1 MKPASECYL
10 LAKDF
15 ESFIKTCELKKWYN
29 RVVSQLSLH
38 EEKLLALRKA
48 VQYVDQSKLK
58 SFNISKLAHE
68 CIKKYMSDK
77 NLPAVKEAIMHLES
91 PVLKIK
97 YLDLNGFHKEV
108 LDMHIERQNFTD
120 AFHQVFKCGFYKQGL
135 EIAESLGDHFRKPLL
150 QLCDIYQQLPS
161 NNDIMQK
168 LQNLQN
174 STRDEMILGQA
185 FLLQGKLY
193 HDKTACTKALEI
205 FKELKF
211 EGGVLETVNILL
223 MLEDN
228 GLYPED
234 VVSFLLRSVR
244 LSNIFKTPSHDH
256 SPSDSNQCSLY
267 MKMNQM
273 QKHLDGN
280 IIIPPNQAY
289 WLSTS
294 ASRTTGITLKT
305 EKEVY
310 ELCRQ
315 HLLTMS
321 KQWLTSISTNAIE
334 KLLTQCRLHK
344 QVLEKQFIPK
354 SAEKHFTNYLSALSD
369 AVELHNELQCYPL
382 SQEILLGLL
391 SPLSILHNY
400 AWQISHLISLQTL
413 TAINSAI
420 DKEFTVLLRRQQR
433 QQFVSLDECFKLW
446 HLSILSNNSS
456 VLYRSLRRISSNA
469 ENSFITEKHHI
480 FISWMK
486 FCQSV
491 AARGVV
497 SYPLHCVYT
506 ELIIPIANSR
516 QVRSSI
522 SNENLLYIMIIETV
536 SSLYLTSLGWKK
548 TFFVPNIL
556 RRCVGNFDLLNAQ
569 SNDRYSVVKAC
580 ILESQQYSKDL
591 STIGRYSINC
601 LQNLLNF
608 LLGLLNSNCN
618 VLSQVLE
625 NGNDTLGMYF
635 IVLILTI
642 SANLYIARPRLEN
655 KPVHDCL
662 ILFVTHLQSIQH
674 NCHFIKNV
682 YENLLKVRFI
692 GDLFVI
698 VQRLLGTVKNTEIL
712 KIMPNE
718 DGSYLLSHLLMDTNY
733 THYPLNIPIQPILPN
748 QELEKQLRQEFS
760 AQLNEEVE
768 DLEGNESFESSLPVT
783 QDDIGIIDKLKE
795 NMIEN
800 NVCKICN
807 FQISTSHFAAIQA
820 GDVELDQP
828 SGLERQKSIESDYDK
843 HIASQSH
850 IIKKSHYENFVK
862 EKNDFDAVKNKLFK
876 LISKMKRSSTLSPE
890 DDIKLTEYEHRIQKI
905 IASTDY
911 LLANDND
918 WLSVA
923 IKINKKTTELENIL
937 SNLKQGTAENESRE
951 TSTAESEALLSPDI
965 DDILPGNMFKH
976 KHKKRKQ

>member
-150 QLCDIYQQLPS
+150 QLCDIYKQLPS

-193 HDKTACTKALEI
+193 HDKTACTKALKI
-205 FKELKF
+205 FEELKF
-211 EGGVLETVNILL
+211 EGGVLETANILL

-244 LSNIFKTPSHDH
+244 LSNIFKTSSHDH

-267 MKMNQM
+267 IKMNQM

-294 ASRTTGITLKT
+294 ASRTTGIALKT
-305 EKEVY
+305 EKVVY

-315 HLLTMS
+315 HFLTMS
-321 KQWLTSISTNAIE
+321 KQWLTSTNAIE
-334 KLLTQCRLHK
+334 KLLTQYGLHK
-344 QVLEKQFIPK
+344 QVLEKWLIPK
-354 SAEKHFTNYLSALSD
+354 SAENYFTSYLSALSD
-369 AVELHNELQCYPL
+369 VVELHKELQCYPL

-400 AWQISHLISLQTL
+400 AWQRSHLISLQTL
-413 TAINSAI
+413 TAINNVVK
-420 DKEFTVLLRRQQR
+420 KEFTVLLRRQEK

-446 HLSILSNNSS
+446 HLSILSNNNS
-456 VLYRSLRRISSNA
+456 VLYQSLSRISSNA
-469 ENSFITEKHHI
+469 ENSFITAKHHI
-480 FISWMK
+480 FLSWMK
-486 FCQSV
+486 FCHL
-491 AARGVV
+491 AAVKGVV
-497 SYPLHCVYT
+497 SYPLHHVYT

-548 TFFVPNIL
+548 AFFVPNIL
-556 RRCVGNFDLLNAQ
+556 RRCVGNFDLLNAR
-569 SNDRYSVVKAC
+569 SNDKYSVVRAC
-580 ILESQQYSKDL
+580 VHESQQYSKDL
-591 STIGRYSINC
+591 STFGRYSINR
-601 LQNLLNF
+601 LQKLLNF

-618 VLSQVLE
+618 GLSQVLK
-625 NGNDTLGMYF
+625 NDNDTLGMYF

-642 SANLYIARPRLEN
+642 SANLYIARPKLEN

-662 ILFVTHLQSIQH
+662 VLFMTHLQSIQH
-674 NCHFIKNV
+674 NRHLIKNV
-682 YENLLKVRFI
+682 YEDLSKVRFI

-698 VQRLLGTVKNTEIL
+698 VQRLLDTVKNTEIL

-718 DGSYLLSHLLMDTNY
+718 DGSHLHRYPLMDTNY

-748 QELEKQLRQEFS
+748 QELEKQVLRKWS
-760 AQLNEEVE
+760 AQPNEEIE

-783 QDDIGIIDKLKE
+783 QDDVGIIDKLKE

-807 FQISTSHFAAIQA
+807 LQISTSHFAAIQA

-850 IIKKSHYENFVK
+850 IIKKLHYKNFVK
-862 EKNDFDAVKNKLFK
+862 EKKYFDAVKNKLFK

-890 DDIKLTEYEHRIQKI
+890 DDIKLTEYEHGIQEI

-911 LLANDND
+911 LLANDTD

-923 IKINKKTTELENIL
+923 MKINEKTTELENIL
-937 SNLKQGTAENESRE
+937 SNLKQGTENESRE

-965 DDILPGNMFKH
+965 DDILPGNTFKQ

>member
-29 RVVSQLSLH
+29 RVVSQLSFH
-38 EEKLLALRKA
+38 GEKLLALKKA

-58 SFNISKLAHE
+58 LFNINKLAHE
-68 CIKKYMSDK
+68 CIKKYTSDK
-77 NLPAVKEAIMHLES
+77 NLHAVKEAIMHLES

-108 LDMHIERQNFTD
+108 LDMHTERQNFTD

-168 LQNLQN
+168 LQYLQN

-211 EGGVLETVNILL
+211 EGGVLETANILL

-244 LSNIFKTPSHDH
+244 LSNIFKTPSHDR

-267 MKMNQM
+267 IKMNQM

-294 ASRTTGITLKT
+294 ASRTTGIALKT

-310 ELCRQ
+310 ELCCQ
-315 HLLTMS
+315 HFLTMS
-321 KQWLTSISTNAIE
+321 KQWLTSTNAIE
-334 KLLTQCRLHK
+334 KLLTQYRLHK
-344 QVLEKQFIPK
+344 QVLEKWLIPK
-354 SAEKHFTNYLSALSD
+354 SAENYFTNYLSALSD
-369 AVELHNELQCYPL
+369 VVELHKELQCYPL
-382 SQEILLGLL
+382 SQDILLGLF
-391 SPLSILHNY
+391 SPLSILHNH
-400 AWQISHLISLQTL
+400 AWRRSHLISLQTL
-413 TAINSAI
+413 TAINSVV
-420 DKEFTVLLRRQQR
+420 KGEFAVLLHRQQR

-446 HLSILSNNSS
+446 HLSILSNNNS
-456 VLYRSLRRISSNA
+456 VLYESLSRISSNVP
-469 ENSFITEKHHI
+469 NNFIAAKHHI
-480 FISWMK
+480 FLSWMK
-486 FCQSV
+486 FCHSV
-491 AARGVV
+491 ATRGVV
-497 SYPLHCVYT
+497 SYPLHCVYS

-522 SNENLLYIMIIETV
+522 SDENLLYIMIIETV
-536 SSLYLTSLGWKK
+536 SSLYLASLGWKK
-548 TFFVPNIL
+548 AFFVPNIL
-556 RRCVGNFDLLNAQ
+556 RRCVGNFDLLNVQ
-569 SNDRYSVVKAC
+569 SKDKYSVVRAC
-580 ILESQQYSKDL
+580 VHESQQYFYDL
-591 STIGRYSINC
+591 STFGRYSINR
-601 LQNLLNF
+601 LQKLLNF

-655 KPVHDCL
+655 KPVYDCL
-662 ILFVTHLQSIQH
+662 VLFVTHLQSIQH
-674 NCHFIKNV
+674 NRYFIKNV
-682 YENLLKVRFI
+682 YENLLKVQFV

-698 VQRLLGTVKNTEIL
+698 VQRLLDTVKNTEIL
-712 KIMPNE
+712 QIMPNE

-733 THYPLNIPIQPILPN
+733 THYSPIPIQPILPN

-783 QDDIGIIDKLKE
+783 QDDVGIIDKLKE

-807 FQISTSHFAAIQA
+807 LQISTSHFAAIQV
-820 GDVELDQP
+820 GDAELDQP

-862 EKNDFDAVKNKLFK
+862 EKKCFDAVKNKLFK

-890 DDIKLTEYEHRIQKI
+890 DDIKLTEYEHGIQEI

-965 DDILPGNMFKH
+965 DDILPGNTFEQ